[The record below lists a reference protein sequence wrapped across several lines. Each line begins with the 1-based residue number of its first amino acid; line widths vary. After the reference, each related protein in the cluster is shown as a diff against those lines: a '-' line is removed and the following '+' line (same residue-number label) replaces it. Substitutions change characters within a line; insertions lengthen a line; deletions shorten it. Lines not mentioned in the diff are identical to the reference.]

1 VAEGEGEMTGM
12 LSAMEY
18 PHWLMVAGAVL
29 VVVGFIGFAFHRNN
43 AERISDNPEQTSPND
58 EANRARPNGNG
69 LSRPIPSERLMAA
82 RASVSAAAGLKA
94 KGK

>member
-1 VAEGEGEMTGM
+1 M
-12 LSAMEY
+12 LSAMQY
-18 PHWLMVAGAVL
+18 PHWLMVAGALL
-29 VVVGFIGFAFHRNN
+29 VMLGFIGFAFHRNN
-43 AERISDNPEQTSPND
+43 AAERISDNHD

-69 LSRPIPSERLMAA
+69 LSTPTPSERLTAA

>member
-1 VAEGEGEMTGM
+1 MQ
-12 LSAMEY
+12 Y

-29 VVVGFIGFAFHRNN
+29 VVVGFIGLAYRKNK

-58 EANRARPNGNG
+58 EANGARPNGNG
-69 LSRPIPSERLMAA
+69 LSRPAPSERLTAA